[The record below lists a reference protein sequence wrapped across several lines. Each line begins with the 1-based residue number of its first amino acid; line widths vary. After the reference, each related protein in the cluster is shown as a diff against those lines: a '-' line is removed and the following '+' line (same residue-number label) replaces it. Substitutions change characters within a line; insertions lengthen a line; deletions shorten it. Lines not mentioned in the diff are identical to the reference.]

1 LIGTRR
7 KRGEKM
13 LSDTLVEGLS
23 HYGIGEKLRS
33 LRLKK
38 KIGLVELGEH
48 SGLSPALISKIER
61 GKLFPTLPTLLR
73 LALVFSVGLEYFFS
87 ETKDRPVPALVRK
100 SERKLFP
107 EKPNSV
113 DVAYHFES
121 LDFPATERRMSS
133 YLAHFEPP
141 SDGASAPGKH
151 SHAGAEFIYMI
162 TGRLRLH
169 FDGDEYDLDAGDSI
183 YFDAS
188 VPHGYERLGSKQA
201 TGVVVS
207 VP

>member
-1 LIGTRR
+1 
-7 KRGEKM
+7 M

-23 HYGIGEKLRS
+23 RYGVGEKLRT

-38 KIGLVELGEH
+38 KLGLVELGEH

-73 LALVFSVGLEYFFS
+73 LALVFSVGLEYFFT
-87 ETKDRPVPALVRK
+87 ETKSRPVLAIVRK
-100 SERKLFP
+100 SDRKVFP
-107 EKPNSV
+107 EKPNTV

-121 LDFPATERRMSS
+121 LDFTTTERKMSS
-133 YLAHFEPP
+133 YLAHFEPRSP
-141 SDGASAPGKH
+141 KAAKIGRHTH
-151 SHAGAEFIYMI
+151 SGVEFIYMI
-162 TGRLRLH
+162 TGRLKLY
-169 FDGDEYDLDAGDSI
+169 FADEEHELQSGDSI
-183 YFDAS
+183 YFDAT
-188 VPHGYERLGSKQA
+188 VPHGYERSGNKEA